1 MEPAARE
8 MLAKD
13 VESHAMALSGCERAF
28 REANLKCILDMDRRN
43 KAELLGGGTA
53 ATSEVHLPALSD
65 KVPRTWRLCTFEIS
79 PGTLVP
85 NLYKWR

>member
-8 MLAKD
+8 MLARD

-53 ATSEVHLPALSD
+53 VTSEVQWISHIWTQIVISLTLYVFVCILA
-65 KVPRTWRLCTFEIS
+65 VRTRR
-79 PGTLVP
+79 
-85 NLYKWR
+85 NRH